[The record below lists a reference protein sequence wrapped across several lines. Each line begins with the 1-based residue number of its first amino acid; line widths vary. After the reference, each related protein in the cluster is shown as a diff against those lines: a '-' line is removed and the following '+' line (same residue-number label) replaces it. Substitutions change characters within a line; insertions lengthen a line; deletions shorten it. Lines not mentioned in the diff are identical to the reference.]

1 MMLKLISVRELT
13 DEEKKAAKNELREFL
28 KVQREIEIQRL
39 RLDRKKSA
47 ETITDPGEKKRFLE
61 EPIIVKRQRLRIK
74 FIVEND
80 NEQNN
85 K

>member
-1 MMLKLISVRELT
+1 MLKLISVRELT

-39 RLDRKKSA
+39 RLERKKSA
-47 ETITDPGEKKRFLE
+47 ETITDPAEKKRFLT

-74 FIVEND
+74 FIVEKA

>member
-1 MMLKLISVRELT
+1 MLKLISVRELT

-28 KVQREIEIQRL
+28 KVQREIEIQKL
-39 RLDRKKSA
+39 RLERKKFS
-47 ETITDPGEKKRFLE
+47 ETIKDPAEKKRFLN
-61 EPIIVKRQRLRIK
+61 EPIIIRRHRLRIK
-74 FIVEND
+74 FIVENE